1 MSELIQITTP
11 TAPRDYAQNNNHN
24 RHNDVQQNPTG
35 QVFDLGNQTQ
45 VVKTNDRGGENAERN
60 LKDEGGG
67 ALMRSSADAVKNP
80 SSALNAVK
88 ELISTEA
95 LNLVKESGDA
105 EALSK
110 LTEFA
115 SEVMLTPS
123 NLASDMAAQQ
133 KNATIFGDKL
143 WSVLKD
149 IVDLSAK
156 DGFAGAEELKAAV
169 ADFAKAAANVSSKDE
184 ILRSLSANFKFL
196 SLEAAPSKAVS
207 DELAAASKALSGPDA
222 AANFT
227 SLKPTLLKLLG
238 FTEHSL
244 LLNDNTKNLLP
255 LIVHNM
261 SRYNDDP
268 EALRES
274 FDSLLMMTESLDV
287 SPETVEK
294 MGLDK
299 TLPLAENLEKLFDS
313 YIKGNEYLPPEAKQ
327 ASLINSETASHEAGL
342 RSAVNLLAAGAKHM
356 AARIPEDTLTRVLS
370 TVDFTEGDEA
380 VRKLLGAVIPNTP
393 AMRSALQT
401 IFNELEATKDLDA
414 LIDRLNVILENI
426 DSESSEKMISLAQG
440 LNTALGEMAQSG
452 EYKISAA
459 TSMETLTD
467 FLSKNINSS
476 ILHSLSGAT
485 KSDMVQNMLTA
496 PGVFTPL
503 IHQFVPLDAFG
514 IRAFGELWVDP
525 KADELIENKKK
536 GSHSGGEAGSHM
548 LLCFDIEDTGYFELE
563 IYEQDRNMT
572 VMLLCP
578 EKLESAFAP
587 IRETIPKIA
596 EANGYHVSAAL
607 VEGLKE
613 KRSLDQVFPKL
624 GSQRGGLNV
633 KV

>member
-1 MSELIQITTP
+1 MSELIQISTP
-11 TAPRDYAQNNNHN
+11 TAPRDYAQNNNN
-24 RHNDVQQNPTG
+24 TRHNEIQQNPTG
-35 QVFDLGNQTQ
+35 QVFDLGDQTKI
-45 VVKTNDRGGENAERN
+45 VKTNDRGGDNAERN
-60 LKDEGGG
+60 LKDDSGIF
-67 ALMRSSADAVKNP
+67 MRSSADAVRNP
-80 SSALNAVK
+80 SSALSAAK
-88 ELISTEA
+88 ELISREA
-95 LNLVKESGDA
+95 LNIVRESGDT

-115 SEVMLTPS
+115 SEVMLSPS
-123 NLASDMAAQQ
+123 NLAQDMAAQQ
-133 KNATIFGDKL
+133 KNVTIYGDKL
-143 WSVLKD
+143 WSVLKELA
-149 IVDLSAK
+149 DLSAK
-156 DGFAGAEELKAAV
+156 NEFSGAEEFRDALG
-169 ADFAKAAANVSSKDE
+169 DFAKAAAGVSSRDE
-184 ILRSLSANFKFL
+184 ILRSLSANFKYL
-196 SLEAAPSKAVS
+196 STEAAPGKAVS
-207 DELAAASKALSGPDA
+207 DELLAASKALSGPDA
-222 AANFT
+222 AANFA

-238 FTEHSL
+238 YTENSL

-255 LIVHNM
+255 LIVHSM
-261 SRYNDDP
+261 SRYSDDP
-268 EALRES
+268 DALRNS

-287 SPETVEK
+287 SSEQLEK

-299 TLPLAENLEKLFDS
+299 NLSLADNLDKLFDS
-313 YIKGNEYLPPEAKQ
+313 FVKDNEYLSPEAKQ
-327 ASLINSETASHEAGL
+327 AVLISSDTAAHEAQL
-342 RSAVNLLAAGAKHM
+342 RSSVNLLAAGAKHM
-356 AARIPEDTLTRVLS
+356 AARIPEDTLSKVLS
-370 TVDFTEGDEA
+370 TVDFTSGDEA

-393 AMRSALQT
+393 GMRTALQSL
-401 IFNELEATKDLDA
+401 FDELEATKDLDA

-426 DSESSEKMISLAQG
+426 EGDSSENMISLAQG

-452 EYKISAA
+452 QYKITAA

-485 KSDMVQNMLTA
+485 RSDMVQNMLTA
-496 PGVFTPL
+496 PGVFAPL

-525 KADELIENKKK
+525 KAEELIENKKK
-536 GSHSGGEAGSHM
+536 GSGKGDDEAGSHM

-563 IYEQDRNMT
+563 IYEKDKNMT

-578 EKLESAFAP
+578 ERMENAFAP

-624 GSQRGGLNV
+624 GSQRSGLNV